1 MYISRDVYEFK
12 IEDFL
17 FVSNETR
24 GNIRVFDKDNNLV
37 KTVDMVPGSYYEFK
51 GIAHKIYED
60 MQKELISK

>member
-12 IEDFL
+12 IEDYL
-17 FVSNETR
+17 FVANETR

-51 GIAHKIYED
+51 GIANKIYDD
-60 MQKELISK
+60 MKK